1 MSYKFFFGEALRGL
15 RRNLSITIAMIIT
28 SSIALV
34 MLGVGLLI
42 ANMAE
47 NSKEQWVD
55 RTEISIFIE
64 PKVAVKDKDCS
75 KKGCGDLRE
84 ALLESDSVKSVR
96 YRNQQQSLDVGRLT
110 ARADTAEIFEQADAK
125 AMPGTLLVKLK
136 GENTDPAPIEAIV
149 AKFPKVAQPAVH
161 GKDGRPSVYI
171 SDSRQLINRLFSFLD
186 LTRNAAYGLA
196 AFLGV
201 GALLLIANMVMAA
214 FTRRK
219 TTQVMRLLAQAVYW
233 CSVHPGSHDQF
244 ANWRCPRD
252 CWTLC
257 GTCVDAVAVAEERVG
272 GALDSRNHH
281 DRCVVGVADPRHRCF
296 GGVGLSLHRHIA
308 ALRPPLVH
316 WSP

>member
-201 GALLLIANMVMAA
+201 GALLLIANMVQMAA

-219 TTQVMRLLAQAVYW
+219 TTQVMRLVGASRFTVAAPFTLEVMISSLFGAVLAIAGLFAVHAW
-233 CSVHPGSHDQF
+233 MLSPLLKNVWEGRSIAEITTTDVWLVSPILVIVALVAS
-244 ANWRCPRD
+244 ALASIV
-252 CWTLC
+252 TL
-257 GTCVDAVAVAEERVG
+257 
-272 GALDSRNHH
+272 
-281 DRCVVGVADPRHRCF
+281 
-296 GGVGLSLHRHIA
+296 
-308 ALRPPLVH
+308 PLYVRR
-316 WSP
+316 

>member
-1 MSYKFFFGEALRGL
+1 MSYKFFFGEAFRGL
-15 RRNLSITIAMIIT
+15 RRNLSITVAMIIT

-64 PKVAVKDKDCS
+64 PKVAYKDPDCS
-75 KKGCGDLRE
+75 KKGCGDLRD
-84 ALLESDSVKSVR
+84 ALLETDGVKSVR
-96 YRNQQQSLDVGRLT
+96 YRDQQQSLDVGRLT

-136 GENTDPAPIEAIV
+136 GENTDPTPIETVV
-149 AKFPKVAQPAVH
+149 AQFPKVAQPAVH

-196 AFLGV
+196 GFLGV
-201 GALLLIANMVMAA
+201 GALLLIANMVQMAA

-219 TTQVMRLLAQAVYW
+219 TIQVMRLVGANRMTIAAPFTLEVMISSLIGSFLAIGGLFAVHSW
-233 CSVHPGSHDQF
+233 MLSPLLKNVWEGRSI
-244 ANWRCPRD
+244 AEITN
-252 CWTLC
+252 
-257 GTCVDAVAVAEERVG
+257 VDVWLISPILVLVALVSSAVA
-272 GALDSRNHH
+272 
-281 DRCVVGVADPRHRCF
+281 
-296 GGVGLSLHRHIA
+296 SLVT
-308 ALRPPLVH
+308 LPLYVRR
-316 WSP
+316 